1 MWSVVVV
8 LTWLQV
14 TVQGFSKSIL
24 FLVNRFLP
32 FHHHFQVEFYRIPPF
47 FSPPGGLKTWLESP
61 NHFLSCIQEFL
72 NNLSDGIFETKTVIN
87 ERAFFIYSVCVF
99 FLS

>member
-1 MWSVVVV
+1 MVR
-8 LTWLQV
+8 
-14 TVQGFSKSIL
+14 G
-24 FLVNRFLP
+24 
-32 FHHHFQVEFYRIPPF
+32 
-47 FSPPGGLKTWLESP
+47 SP

-72 NNLSDGIFETKTVIN
+72 SNLSDGIFETKTVIN